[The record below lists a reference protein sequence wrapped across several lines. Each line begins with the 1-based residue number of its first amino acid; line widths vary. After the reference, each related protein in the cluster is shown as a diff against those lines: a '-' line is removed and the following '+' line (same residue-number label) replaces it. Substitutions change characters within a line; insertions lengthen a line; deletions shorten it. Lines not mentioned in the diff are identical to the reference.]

1 MLNPFL
7 RVKFHVTATLLVVV
21 LALAGCGTPSAAP
34 STTVDTTPAATTTP
48 VAETEASEDE
58 PAVGAPAVGAPAVG
72 ARATADE
79 APATSP
85 VSLSIA
91 EIDMNVAVSPMTWR
105 VIETDGVRTTAWLLP
120 QSGAGWHPNS
130 AGAGG
135 EGNVVISGHQLL
147 GDAPFAPIALGDIA
161 PEQEIVLTD
170 AEGNSFTY
178 VVTEVTDPLPIPDS
192 LSEELDLA
200 AEYAAPTNV
209 PSLTLISGWPDFSTT
224 HRVIVRAELVSDA
237 P

>member
-7 RVKFHVTATLLVVV
+7 RVKFHVTATLLVAV
-21 LALAGCGTPSAAP
+21 LVLVGCVTPPAAP
-34 STTVDTTPAATTTP
+34 STTVDTTPVATTTP
-48 VAETEASEDE
+48 EAETEPSEDE
-58 PAVGAPAVGAPAVG
+58 PAVS

-85 VSLSIA
+85 IFLNIA

-135 EGNVVISGHQLL
+135 DGNVVISGHQLL
-147 GDAPFAPIALGDIA
+147 GDAPFAPIALGDVA

-192 LSEELDLA
+192 LSEEQDLA

>member
-7 RVKFHVTATLLVVV
+7 RVNFHVTATLLVAV
-21 LALAGCGTPSAAP
+21 LVLVGCATPPAAP

-48 VAETEASEDE
+48 QAETEPSED
-58 PAVGAPAVGAPAVG
+58 APAVS
-72 ARATADE
+72 ARVTADE

-85 VSLSIA
+85 IFLSIA

-192 LSEELDLA
+192 LSEEQDLA
-200 AEYAAPTNV
+200 AEYAAPTAV

>member
-7 RVKFHVTATLLVVV
+7 RVKFHVTATLLVAV
-21 LALAGCGTPSAAP
+21 LVLVGCATPPAAP
-34 STTVDTTPAATTTP
+34 STTVDTTPVATTTP
-48 VAETEASEDE
+48 AAEAETEASEE
-58 PAVGAPAVGAPAVG
+58 SPAAG
-72 ARATADE
+72 ARVTADE

-91 EIDMNVAVSPMTWR
+91 EIDMSVAVSPMTWR

-147 GDAPFAPIALGDIA
+147 GDAPFAPIALGDVA
-161 PEQEIVLTD
+161 PGQEIVLTD

-192 LSEELDLA
+192 LSEEQDLA